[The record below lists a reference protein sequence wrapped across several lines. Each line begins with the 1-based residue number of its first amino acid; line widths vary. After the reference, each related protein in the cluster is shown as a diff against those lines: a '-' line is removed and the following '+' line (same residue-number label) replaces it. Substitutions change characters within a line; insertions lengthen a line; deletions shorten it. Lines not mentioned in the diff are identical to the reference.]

1 MAIDTLIVGGGSAG
15 CVLANR
21 LSEDPSR
28 QVVLVEAGADHPD
41 FASAP
46 DLVRLAHGAIN
57 VLDQLAALD
66 WAYTAHGSATSPLI
80 EIPRGRV
87 MGGSGSINGT
97 IFLRGTVQQ
106 NTCGA
111 AWTPSAWIQIPR

>member
-28 QVVLVEAGADHPD
+28 RVVLIEAGPDHADFD
-41 FASAP
+41 TAP
-46 DLVRLAHGAIN
+46 ELVRLAYGGVA
-57 VLDQLAALD
+57 VLDQLSGLD
-66 WAYTAHGSATSPLI
+66 WAYTARGSTTSPPI
-80 EIPRGRV
+80 PIPRGRV

-97 IFLRGTVQQ
+97 IFLRGV
-106 NTCGA
+106 
-111 AWTPSAWIQIPR
+111 P